1 MNPEKLSSRKF
12 PPGNCS
18 LENFPQRKISRRK
31 TVTEINSTPTTHT
44 KKKAV
49 FVSFCTL
56 KHKHRHTHSHWSL
69 TYDNN
74 NLFKLGTHCGFKW
87 ILNENFKFCKRSN
100 IILTWSN
107 LKSNDFMTN
116 ISYFFVE
123 ISWNIVKDE
132 WNDTKRKKMK
142 SSFAERIY
150 YLKNLL
156 SIIKFGK
163 LGKRKKQRCWFRK
176 NYDHFTH
183 SFLI

>member
-1 MNPEKLSSRKF
+1 
-12 PPGNCS
+12 
-18 LENFPQRKISRRK
+18 
-31 TVTEINSTPTTHT
+31 
-44 KKKAV
+44 
-49 FVSFCTL
+49 
-56 KHKHRHTHSHWSL
+56 
-69 TYDNN
+69 
-74 NLFKLGTHCGFKW
+74 
-87 ILNENFKFCKRSN
+87 
-100 IILTWSN
+100 
-107 LKSNDFMTN
+107 MTN

-132 WNDTKRKKMK
+132 LNDTKRKKMK